1 MAVELE
7 FDLRGEERQVRQRIA
22 DVFKRLPASKQKLI
36 VDPERWL
43 ENHVEKWK
51 QGKRGGAWFDDYLR
65 KAWAVENQYPELVK
79 GMADAQAARVEELDF
94 FLGSVLKRLQANA
107 ETKAAAEGC
116 WIAAVNAM
124 QGGAS
129 LGEAG
134 LQLHQ
139 QFKALSA
146 QAESNRRQRE
156 RDAMAAEA
164 AKAESVRK
172 ANDALRKEN
181 GLL

>member
-79 GMADAQAARVEELDF
+79 GMADAQAAKVQELDF
-94 FLGSVLKRLQANA
+94 FLGSVLRRLQANT
-107 ETKAAAEGC
+107 ETKVVAEGC
-116 WIAAVNAM
+116 WMAAVNAL
-124 QGGAS
+124 QGGAGM
-129 LGEAG
+129 GEVG
-134 LQLHQ
+134 LMLHQ
-139 QFKALSA
+139 QFEALNA
-146 QAESNRRQRE
+146 QVESNRRQRE
-156 RDAMAAEA
+156 RDAMSVDSAR
-164 AKAESVRK
+164 AESVRK
-172 ANDALRKEN
+172 ANDGLRERN
-181 GLL
+181 GLR